1 MKRRL
6 RRFVLVGLLVTAV
19 DVGVL
24 LELGAGRGL
33 AWIPSDVL
41 SVLVASV
48 FSYLVHRRL
57 TFPDDTYAVIDRRPA
72 AFFRTMAI
80 SGLVDV
86 VVFGLM
92 VVLGADSV
100 PAVLGSK
107 ALALGFAA
115 IVRSVNYRQVLFTT
129 VRSEQQVR
137 SRRPPS
143 PGEPR
148 LSVVLPAYRASQIVS
163 TSVADLRRALA
174 EVAADGGLQ
183 IVVVDDGSDDG
194 TAEVAAEVADL
205 VVVLSENRGKG
216 AAVRAGMLAATGR
229 ARVFTDIDLAYPPE
243 QLTRAL
249 AEIEAGADMVVGSRR
264 HGETDAVNR
273 AHALREMG
281 SLVFNLFTHVVLLGR
296 YRDTQCGLKGF
307 RGDVA
312 ELLFRRCR
320 VDRFAF
326 DVELFHLAERYRL
339 SLTEIP
345 VVLDNVD
352 QTTVSLAL
360 DTLRMIRDVL
370 RIRRWSA
377 RGVYDLSGEDLA
389 RIGSEV
395 PSGSQTDHG
404 PDGPIALSV

>member
-6 RRFVLVGLLVTAV
+6 RRFLLVGLLVTAV

-24 LELGAGRGL
+24 LGLGAGWGL
-33 AWIPSDVL
+33 PWVLSDVI

-57 TFPDDTYAVIDRRPA
+57 TFPDDTYAVIDRRPGP
-72 AFFRTMAI
+72 FFRTMAV

-86 VVFGLM
+86 TVFALM

-107 ALALGFAA
+107 VLALGFAA
-115 IVRSVNYRQVLFTT
+115 VVRSINYRQVLFTT
-129 VRSEQQVR
+129 VRADQQV
-137 SRRPPS
+137 PS
-143 PGEPR
+143 DRVASAGEPR
-148 LSVVLPAYRASQIVS
+148 LSVILPAYRAAEIVGPS
-163 TSVADLRRALA
+163 IARLRDSLAGVA
-174 EVAADGGLQ
+174 EEGGLQ
-183 IVVVDDGSDDG
+183 IVVVDDGSGDG

-205 VVVLSENRGKG
+205 VVALPENRGKG

-229 ARVFTDIDLAYPPE
+229 TRIFTDIDLAYPPE

-264 HGETDAVNR
+264 HGDTDALNR
-273 AHALREMG
+273 ADAIREMG

-312 ELLFRRCR
+312 ELLFPRCR

-352 QTTVSLAL
+352 QTTVSLAV
-360 DTLRMIRDVL
+360 DTVRMVRDVL

-377 RGVYDLSGEDLA
+377 RGVYDLVDDELA
-389 RIGSEV
+389 STGS
-395 PSGSQTDHG
+395 DH
-404 PDGPIALSV
+404 

>member
-19 DVGVL
+19 DVAVL
-24 LELGAGRGL
+24 LGLGSGLDL
-33 AWIPSDVL
+33 AWIPSDMA

-48 FSYLVHRRL
+48 SSFVIHRRL
-57 TFPDDTYAVIDRRPA
+57 TFPDDTYAVIDRRPGP
-72 AFFRTMAI
+72 FFRTMTL

-86 VVFGLM
+86 TVFSLA
-92 VVLGADSV
+92 VVLGVDSV
-100 PAVLGSK
+100 PAVLAAK
-107 ALALGFAA
+107 ALALLFASV
-115 IVRSVNYRQVLFTT
+115 VRSINYRQVLFTT
-129 VRSEQQVR
+129 VRAEQRV
-137 SRRPPS
+137 SPRRAPS

-148 LSVVLPAYRASQIVS
+148 LSVILPAYRAEEVVGP
-163 TSVADLRRALA
+163 SVARLREALA
-174 EVAADGGLQ
+174 GVADDGGLQ

-194 TAEVAAEVADL
+194 TTEAANGVADL
-205 VVVLSENRGKG
+205 VVTLPENRGKG

-229 ARVFTDIDLAYPPE
+229 TRVFTDIDLAYPPE

-249 AEIEAGADMVVGSRR
+249 AQIEAGADMVVGSRR
-264 HGETDAVNR
+264 HGETDALNR
-273 AHALREMG
+273 AAAFRELG

-312 ELLFRRCR
+312 EMLFPRCR

-352 QTTVSLAL
+352 QTTVSLAV
-360 DTLRMIRDVL
+360 DTIRMVRDVL
-370 RIRRWSA
+370 RVRRWSA
-377 RGVYDLSGEDLA
+377 RGVYDLSPGEMGL
-389 RIGSEV
+389 IGPTGTRDRRS
-395 PSGSQTDHG
+395 PG
-404 PDGPIALSV
+404 

>member
-19 DVGVL
+19 DVAVL
-24 LELGAGRGL
+24 LGLGSGLDL
-33 AWIPSDVL
+33 AWIPSDMA

-48 FSYLVHRRL
+48 SSFVIHRRL
-57 TFPDDTYAVIDRRPA
+57 TFPDDTYAVIDRRPGP
-72 AFFRTMAI
+72 FFRTMTL

-86 VVFGLM
+86 TVFSLA
-92 VVLGADSV
+92 VVLGVDSV
-100 PAVLGSK
+100 PAVLAAK
-107 ALALGFAA
+107 ALALLFASV
-115 IVRSVNYRQVLFTT
+115 VRSINYRQVLFTT
-129 VRSEQQVR
+129 VRAEQRV
-137 SRRPPS
+137 SPRRAPS

-148 LSVVLPAYRASQIVS
+148 LSVILPAYRAEEVVGP
-163 TSVADLRRALA
+163 SVARLREALA
-174 EVAADGGLQ
+174 GVADDGGLQ

-194 TAEVAAEVADL
+194 TTEAANGVADL
-205 VVVLSENRGKG
+205 VVTLPENRGKG

-229 ARVFTDIDLAYPPE
+229 TRIFTDIDLAYPPE

-264 HGETDAVNR
+264 HGETDALNR
-273 AHALREMG
+273 AAAFRELG

-312 ELLFRRCR
+312 EMLFPRCR

-352 QTTVSLAL
+352 QTTVSLAV
-360 DTLRMIRDVL
+360 DTIRMVRDVL
-370 RIRRWSA
+370 RVRRWSA
-377 RGVYDLSGEDLA
+377 RGVYDLSPGEMGL
-389 RIGSEV
+389 IGPTGTRDRRS
-395 PSGSQTDHG
+395 PG
-404 PDGPIALSV
+404 